1 MSVKLKDFFVRAVS
15 AAVFAVI
22 VLGAIWGSYLT
33 FGALLLVIT
42 LISVYEFF
50 NMTKVKGVSP
60 QQILG
65 FAVAAAI
72 FAFGF
77 DSFYNEAQN
86 TLLIVLFLILMVPSI
101 FMMELFK
108 GGVNPFE
115 NIGLT
120 LLPMLYIAT
129 PMSMLVGVPLLLAD
143 GVWNPM
149 VMMCYLFVIWANDS
163 FAYLVGVSFGRH
175 RLYEA
180 ISSKKSWEGFFGG
193 IAGSVAIALAVA
205 YYLDSSVAMWVGV
218 ALITSIIG
226 SVGDLVESMFKRACG
241 IKDSGRLM
249 PGHGGCLDRF
259 DSMIFSAP
267 FVFVYLILL
276 S

>member
-65 FAVAAAI
+65 LSVAAAI